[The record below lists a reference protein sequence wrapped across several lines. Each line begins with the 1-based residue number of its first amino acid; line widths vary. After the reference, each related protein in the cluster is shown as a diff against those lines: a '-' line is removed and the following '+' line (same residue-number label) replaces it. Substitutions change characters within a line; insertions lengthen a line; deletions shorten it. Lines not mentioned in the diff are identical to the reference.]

1 MRHRDWGRGEGSP
14 REWQASLPW
23 DASGDQPP
31 VDPPS
36 SAVERYR
43 TPSRRRAARRG
54 QQEPVETYL
63 PRWALD
69 SGVERADGG
78 GRHAA
83 PDDDDDDDVRPRS
96 GSGWRTTETT
106 TSWRRAS
113 ETTWRDVP
121 AIEAAPERERPGGW
135 RDVPA
140 IGAAPE
146 PERPG
151 GWRDVP
157 AIGAAPEPERPGGWR
172 DVPAIGAAP
181 EPERPGGWRD
191 EASRDEGYVG
201 SRRADED
208 DPVSG
213 AARAARPRRS
223 SSRRPQVVWSGLEDV
238 GTATGADATEGE
250 GRRTR
255 RSRRAGAD
263 SWSTRPAVD
272 PWERGSADTPETS
285 GEAPSYQPAV
295 DPWDASG
302 VHAWDRSAVEGR
314 WESPDGAARWDQTGE
329 IGDIGDIGRWDR
341 TGEIGR
347 WDRTG
352 EIGRWD
358 RAGETGRRERSTTET
373 GQWGRVDDGQRWD
386 RAVEPRSGD
395 GSIEGWSWPE
405 HVEGFWSGTRLAGDD
420 PRWMD
425 APASAPRSPVVPYT
439 APRPRS
445 APRRRA
451 EPARR
456 RGEPVGGARTVDV
469 PSRRRAESATARSW
483 SRRLEDDLLDPD
495 PGGPFRPLV
504 YTAACYLLPAV
515 LVFVWLL
522 TLDGQAPAGC
532 VTDISGGG
540 CDSPRSHALG
550 SLVNGAPRFG
560 LALASSLLVA
570 LLLRRVGT
578 TWRSATVAL
587 AAAVVGGG
595 LSTVMISAVTG
606 QPIG

>member
-31 VDPPS
+31 AGSPS
-36 SAVERYR
+36 AAVERYR
-43 TPSRRRAARRG
+43 TPSRRRAAHRG

-83 PDDDDDDDVRPRS
+83 PDDDDDVRPRS

-106 TSWRRAS
+106 TSWRRVS
-113 ETTWRDVP
+113 ETTWRDAP
-121 AIEAAPERERPGGW
+121 AIEAAPGRERPGGW

-140 IGAAPE
+140 ADAAPE
-146 PERPG
+146 PER
-151 GWRDVP
+151 
-157 AIGAAPEPERPGGWR
+157 
-172 DVPAIGAAP
+172 
-181 EPERPGGWRD
+181 GWRD

-213 AARAARPRRS
+213 AARAVRPRRS

-238 GTATGADATEGE
+238 GTAGDAAGTDATEDV

-263 SWSTRPAVD
+263 SWSARPAVD
-272 PWERGSADTPETS
+272 PWEQGATDAAETA
-285 GEAPSYQPAV
+285 GEVSSYQPAV

-314 WESPDGAARWDQTGE
+314 WGTPDGAARWDQTGE
-329 IGDIGDIGRWDR
+329 IGRWDQ

-352 EIGRWD
+352 EIGRWEETSDVGRWDQTGEISRWD
-358 RAGETGRRERSTTET
+358 RAGETGRRERSTT

-456 RGEPVGGARTVDV
+456 RGEPVGDARTAAG
-469 PSRRRAESATARSW
+469 PSRRRAESTPTRSW

-550 SLVNGAPRFG
+550 SLVSGAPRFG
-560 LALASSLLVA
+560 LALASSLVVA

>member
-14 REWQASLPW
+14 REWQPSLPW

-31 VDPPS
+31 ADSHS

-83 PDDDDDDDVRPRS
+83 RDDDDDVRPHS
-96 GSGWRTTETT
+96 GAGWRTTETT
-106 TSWRRAS
+106 TSWRRVS

-121 AIEAAPERERPGGW
+121 AIEAAPEREQPGGW

-140 IGAAPE
+140 IEAAPE
-146 PERPG
+146 PERSG
-151 GWRDVP
+151 GW
-157 AIGAAPEPERPGGWR
+157 W
-172 DVPAIGAAP
+172 
-181 EPERPGGWRD
+181 D

-208 DPVSG
+208 EPVSG

-238 GTATGADATEGE
+238 GTATGAAGADAAESG

-272 PWERGSADTPETS
+272 PWERGAADTPEATA
-285 GEAPSYQPAV
+285 EVASYQPAV

-302 VHAWDRSAVEGR
+302 VHAWDRSTVESR

-329 IGDIGDIGRWDR
+329 IG
-341 TGEIGR
+341 EIGR

-352 EIGRWD
+352 EVGRWEEPGDAGRWDHTGEIGRWD
-358 RAGETGRRERSTTET
+358 RAEEVGRWERAGEAGSRERSTTET
-373 GQWGRVDDGQRWD
+373 GQRDRVDDGRRWD
-386 RAVEPRSGD
+386 RAAEPRSGD

-456 RGEPVGGARTVDV
+456 RGEPVGGARAVGV
-469 PSRRRAESATARSW
+469 PSRRRAESTPASRSW
-483 SRRLEDDLLDPD
+483 NRRLEDDLLDPD

-550 SLVNGAPRFG
+550 SLVDGAPRFG
-560 LALASSLLVA
+560 LALASSLVVA